1 MGACSRFPA
10 ERRAARSPRWIAL
23 LLLLLSL
30 LPASAG
36 ASPADEHPFVT
47 RPIWIYDNW
56 SAYDELSD
64 AVPLTEDLAMR
75 ELAEIVRLRKL
86 GVEFDYYLMD
96 AFWYAPDGG
105 YRDWRKESWPEG
117 PDRWIEACLANGIKP
132 GLWFGTNSLLQM
144 NAASRWH
151 DSLITNGG
159 AMALYG
165 GGFLPDFMDTL
176 QGWYDRGVRLFKLD
190 FANFD
195 AAVAGDERHLAP
207 AEIRRRNENAL
218 YDALAAFRRRNPDV
232 VLVAFNGFGGDL
244 GSTDA
249 PLPFREP
256 VDLAWLKVFDSL
268 YSGDPRPSDLP
279 QMNFWRSVDLYS
291 DHMVDRFHA
300 SGVPLPR
307 LDSIAVM
314 IGNTGTNYRRKL
326 HAWQGSML
334 LMMARGGWVNT
345 VHGELERLDSDQ
357 ARWLARAQALYQ
369 ELKQN
374 GRTRSFGGVPGEG
387 APYGYVTG
395 NADGAVYTV
404 VNPAESISLV
414 PLGRGATEGR
424 ILFRDAGYEPVLEG
438 GAIRLGPEQ
447 LALVGTG
454 RYADPAYDLGVQTDV
469 VIPRRIAPLGIN
481 FSFDETTGALAAM
494 VMPPVSGD
502 LRVILQQ
509 RDLEGM
515 ALRTSGGA
523 PPDGVRMGH
532 ILTIKAAQGGKPLP
546 VEVRYDRMIWSGL
559 SWAAGEIRHGAMEP
573 GEPIE
578 IRLSSTETDPSAR
591 LAGQIFVIEY

>member
-1 MGACSRFPA
+1 MSRRPHHLL
-10 ERRAARSPRWIAL
+10 SWIAPLAL
-23 LLLLLSL
+23 LLAAST
-30 LPASAG
+30 PANA
-36 ASPADEHPFVT
+36 AAVAHPFLS

-75 ELAEIVRLRKL
+75 ELTEIVRLKKL
-86 GVEFDYYLMD
+86 GVRFDYYLMD
-96 AFWYAPDGG
+96 AFWYAPEGG
-105 YRDWRKESWPEG
+105 YRTWRKESWPEG
-117 PDRWIEACLANGIKP
+117 PDRWIEACLENGIKP

-144 NAASRWH
+144 SAAPQWH

-165 GGFLPDFMDTL
+165 GGFLADFMDVL
-176 QGWYDRGVRLFKLD
+176 QGWYDRGIRLFKLD

-195 AAVAGDERHLAP
+195 AAVAGDEKRLAP
-207 AEIRRRNENAL
+207 AEIRRRNEMAL
-218 YDALAAFRRRNPDV
+218 RKALEAFRRRNPDV

-256 VDLAWLKVFDSL
+256 VDHAWLSVFDSL

-291 DHMVDRFHA
+291 DHMVSRFEA
-300 SGVPLPR
+300 SGIPLPR

-326 HAWQGSML
+326 HAWQGSLL

-369 ELKQN
+369 DLKES
-374 GRTRSFGGVPGEG
+374 GATHSFGGVPGEG
-387 APYGYVTG
+387 APYGFVTA
-395 NADGAVYTV
+395 NAAGAVYAV
-404 VNPAESISLV
+404 VNPSETIAVV
-414 PLGRGATEGR
+414 PLPRLTKAGDQGRV
-424 ILFRDAGYEPVLEG
+424 LFRDAGFEPVLDG
-438 GAIRLGPEQ
+438 DSIRLGPEQ
-447 LALVGTG
+447 MALVGAG
-454 RYADPAYDLGVQTDV
+454 RYDNPDYGLGVQSDV
-469 VIPRRIAPLGIN
+469 VIPRRIAPIGVN
-481 FSFDETTGALAAM
+481 FSFDEAAGALTTTVA
-494 VMPPVSGD
+494 PPVSGD

-509 RDLEGM
+509 RDPEGM
-515 ALRTSGGA
+515 AMRTSGGA
-523 PPDGVRMGH
+523 PPEGTRMGR
-532 ILTIKAAQGGKPLP
+532 ILVIKASQGGKPLP
-546 VEVRYDRMIWSGL
+546 VELRYDRAIWSGL
-559 SWAAGEIRHGAMEP
+559 SWAVGEIRHGAMEP
-573 GEPIE
+573 EAPIE
-578 IRLSSTETDPSAR
+578 IRLSTAETDPAAR
-591 LAGQIFVIEY
+591 LEGRIFVVEY